1 MNDSTYEM
9 SEESAREWAEMD
21 EDRKQ
26 RALALLA
33 EMEEMSRRR
42 AEKAAANARLIE
54 EVVGKE
60 FLEKFSPESPSG

>member
-26 RALALLA
+26 RALARLA
-33 EMEEMSRRR
+33 ELEEMSRKR
-42 AEKAAANARLIE
+42 AEKAAADARLIE

-60 FLEKFSPESPSG
+60 FLEKFSPESPSD